1 MTGSMTDLLSLFH
14 RGVAEFGTRAHR
26 VRDDQWASSTP
37 CSAWDVGTLVD
48 HLIDEHLWLPPLMAG
63 QDLDAAGKIVE
74 SAQRTIGTDRAAAW
88 DAAALAS
95 QRAVGE
101 PGALDR
107 QVALS
112 RGPTSV
118 PEYLTEMISDLTI
131 HSWDLGRAI
140 GVDEPLPDELVRFTL
155 PLAERYQG
163 ADPYFAQPVPPPLD
177 ATDQERLIALSGRQ
191 PR

>member
-1 MTGSMTDLLSLFH
+1 MTDLSQLVDAGL
-14 RGVAEFGTRAHR
+14 AEFGMRVHR
-26 VRDDQWASSTP
+26 VGADQWSAPTP
-37 CSAWDVGTLVD
+37 CAAWDVGVLVD
-48 HLIDEHLWLPPLMAG
+48 HLIDEHLWVPPLLG
-63 QDLDAAGKIVE
+63 GHDLEAASGIVE
-74 SAQRTIGTDRAAAW
+74 SAKRTLGLDRAAAW

-95 QRAVGE
+95 WEAIGE

-112 RGPTSV
+112 RGPTPV

-140 GVDEPLPDELVRFTL
+140 GVDDPLPDELVRFSM

-163 ADPYFAQPVPPPLD
+163 AEPYFGPPVPPPVD
-177 ATDQERLIALSGRQ
+177 ATDEDRLIALTGRH

>member
-1 MTGSMTDLLSLFH
+1 MTDLTPLFDA
-14 RGVAEFGTRAHR
+14 GLTEFGMRVHR
-26 VRDDQWASSTP
+26 VGADQWAAPTP
-37 CSAWDVGTLVD
+37 CSDWDVGALVD
-48 HLIDEHLWLPPLMAG
+48 HLIDEHLWLPPLMSG
-63 QDLDAAGKIVE
+63 HGLEAAGKIVE
-74 SAQRTIGTDRAAAW
+74 SAKRTIGTDRAAAW

-118 PEYLTEMISDLTI
+118 PEYLTEMITDLTV

-140 GVDEPLPDELVRFTL
+140 GVDEPLPDELVRFSM

-163 ADPYFAQPVPPPLD
+163 AEPYFAAPVPQPVD
-177 ATDQERLIALSGRQ
+177 ATNQERLIALTGRQ